1 VRGIAFAALIA
12 LVAAAAAVA
21 ANAQDRGKDGRW
33 ARAIVVRQE
42 DLPMWD
48 AEAPSS
54 GKTCLPAHLDGQTA
68 FARSQQ
74 FSSRS
79 QSVTARAWVFPEER
93 HATTGFRRL
102 VALDYAKCLSREGVV
117 GARIVRTKQERF
129 GAATTGDRFRGIRVT
144 AHVVQ
149 SGIRFT
155 VYVDLVFLRRGRAVA
170 VAAFTSTGV
179 PLGEAAEW
187 STVGRMSTRMRRP
200 PG

>member
-1 VRGIAFAALIA
+1 VKQSSSPSACSSPPRPLSPRSPR
-12 LVAAAAAVA
+12 
-21 ANAQDRGKDGRW
+21 DRAKDGRW
-33 ARAIVVRQE
+33 AREIVIRHE
-42 DLPMWD
+42 DLPTWS
-48 AEAPSS
+48 AEAPSR

-93 HATTGFRRL
+93 RATTGFCRV
-102 VALDYAKCLSREGVV
+102 VALDYANCLAREGVI
-117 GARIVRTKQERF
+117 GARIVKTKQERF
-129 GAATTGDRFRGIRVT
+129 GAITTGDRFRGTRVT
-144 AHVVQ
+144 VHVVR

-170 VAAFTSTGV
+170 DAAFTSTGV
-179 PLGEAAEW
+179 PFGEAAET
-187 STVGRMSTRMRRP
+187 STIGQMSARMARP

>member
-1 VRGIAFAALIA
+1 VKTIAVAAVIV
-12 LVAAAAAVA
+12 LVAAATAVA
-21 ANAQDRGKDGRW
+21 ANPQDRAKDGRW
-33 ARAIVVRQE
+33 ARAIVIRQN
-42 DLPMWD
+42 DLPRWD

-74 FSSRS
+74 FSSSS

-102 VALDYAKCLSREGVV
+102 IALDYAQCLSREGVI
-117 GARIVRTKQERF
+117 GARIVRTKQEHF
-129 GAATTGDRFRGIRVT
+129 GAVTTGDRFRGIRVT
-144 AHVVQ
+144 AYVVQ

-170 VAAFTSTGV
+170 DAAFTSTGV
-179 PLGEAAEW
+179 PFGEAAETA
-187 STVGRMSTRMRRP
+187 TVGRMSARMRRP
-200 PG
+200 PS